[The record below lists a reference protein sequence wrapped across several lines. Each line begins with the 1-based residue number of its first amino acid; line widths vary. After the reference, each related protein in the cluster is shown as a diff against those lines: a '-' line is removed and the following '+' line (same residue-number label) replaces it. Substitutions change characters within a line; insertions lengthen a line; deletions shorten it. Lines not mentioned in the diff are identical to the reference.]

1 VLTDIARGL
10 DPSGSKRAS
19 RAAAAA
25 RKNAL
30 TVGMAMDRWQA
41 AKADRWTARTAE
53 SVASSVRL
61 GIPPALRNR
70 PLTETGRADWVA
82 AVELARP
89 RGTGAVST
97 LYRAISAF
105 LSFAEASGLIEAH
118 PLPRRGAAQLAPLP
132 RPRTRVLDDAELV
145 RVWHAAAE
153 FGRHTACF
161 TRLLILTGARRSEV
175 AGITAGEVNLQAS
188 VWNIP
193 ASRAKNHTA
202 RRVALGRLALA
213 ELRAVWPSG
222 GAVADSCRLL
232 AQRDGNA
239 LSNFC
244 NRKRRLDVAADVS
257 GWCWHDLRRTMRTGL
272 ARLRV
277 HDDVAEFCVGHLSG
291 RPALARVYD
300 HFDRTEE
307 AMAALLRWQNFVTQ
321 LIGHSVD
328 DTGVVRL
335 TPAA

>member
-1 VLTDIARGL
+1 
-10 DPSGSKRAS
+10 
-19 RAAAAA
+19 
-25 RKNAL
+25 
-30 TVGMAMDRWQA
+30 
-41 AKADRWTARTAE
+41 
-53 SVASSVRL
+53 
-61 GIPPALRNR
+61 
-70 PLTETGRADWVA
+70 
-82 AVELARP
+82 
-89 RGTGAVST
+89 
-97 LYRAISAF
+97 
-105 LSFAEASGLIEAH
+105 
-118 PLPRRGAAQLAPLP
+118 
-132 RPRTRVLDDAELV
+132 VLDDAELV
-145 RVWHAAAE
+145 RVWHATAE

-202 RRVALGRLALA
+202 RRVALGALALA

-272 ARLRV
+272 ARLRI
-277 HDDVAEFCVGHLSG
+277 HDDVAEHAVGHTSG

-328 DTGVVRL
+328 DADVVRL